1 MKKLK
6 QISTLAFAVMMLSS
20 CAVHEIELV
29 RVEDFKVKSFSTK
42 GATVEVKARIKN
54 PNNFGFKVKSSN
66 LNLLVG
72 NNQMGTVEL
81 KDKIKIK
88 RNAEETYTFVLQS
101 DLAQML
107 GGGLLGTLGMMSKG
121 NLNVKVKGDI
131 KAGNLLYT
139 KRIPINIDEKISPS
153 SLLGL

>member
-1 MKKLK
+1 MKNIK
-6 QISTLAFAVMMLSS
+6 QISTIAFAAIMLSS

-29 RVEDFKVKSFSTK
+29 RVEDFKVKSFNTK

-54 PNNFGFKVKSSN
+54 PNSFGFKVKSSD
-66 LNLLVG
+66 LKLLVG
-72 NNQMGTVEL
+72 NNQVGNIIL

-107 GGGLLGTLGMMSKG
+107 GGGLLGTLGMMSQG

-131 KAGNLLYT
+131 KAGNVFYT
-139 KRIPINIDEKISPS
+139 KRIPINIDEKLSPS